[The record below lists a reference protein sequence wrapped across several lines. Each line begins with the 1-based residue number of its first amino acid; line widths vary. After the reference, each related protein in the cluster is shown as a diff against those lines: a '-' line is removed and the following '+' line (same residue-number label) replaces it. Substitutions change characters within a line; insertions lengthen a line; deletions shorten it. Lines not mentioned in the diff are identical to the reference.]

1 MKKSDLINVV
11 SGLSITEV
19 SKTQVEAV
27 LETLGVVV
35 QNALKTGDEV
45 TLPGVGKLSSGKRA
59 ARTGRNPKTGE
70 SIQIPESVV
79 AKFSAAKALKEHL
92 N

>member
-19 SKTQVEAV
+19 SKTQVEVV

-59 ARTGRNPKTGE
+59 ARTDRNLKTGE